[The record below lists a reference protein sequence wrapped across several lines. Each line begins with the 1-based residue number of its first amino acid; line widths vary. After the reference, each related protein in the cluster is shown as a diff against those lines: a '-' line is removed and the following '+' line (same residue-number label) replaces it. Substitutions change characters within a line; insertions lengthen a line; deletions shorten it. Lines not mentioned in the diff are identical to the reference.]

1 MVFRPP
7 FSKRRQVWEGGL
19 PRKAG
24 LRFPKD
30 RGNGERRFR
39 LAQTKTSANTLLG
52 CGAGLLCFFRW
63 ACPVDYLLLSPARL
77 PFVSRGGF
85 APLF

>member
-63 ACPVDYLLLSPARL
+63 ACPVDCPL
-77 PFVSRGGF
+77 PGSCKASLCFTRSF

>member
-63 ACPVDYLLLSPARL
+63 ACPVDCLLLSPTRL
-77 PFVSRGGF
+77 PFVSRGALPRF
-85 APLF
+85 F